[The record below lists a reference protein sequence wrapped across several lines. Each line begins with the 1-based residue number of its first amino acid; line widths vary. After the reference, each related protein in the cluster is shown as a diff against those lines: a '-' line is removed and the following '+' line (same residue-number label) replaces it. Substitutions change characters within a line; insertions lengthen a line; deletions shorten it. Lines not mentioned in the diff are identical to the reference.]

1 MSASRSL
8 KQAVAQA
15 TGVAV
20 SKQIRYNTDGIQ
32 ESSNMLSSIPKVWE
46 VLPLTAPADEPWN
59 GTEGYVEF
67 ELPEHLGKLTDMIV
81 QFEVKRKRVG
91 SPAAA
96 IVVSATGSTGPT
108 ATGPT
113 ATSPTASST
122 VKFTPTTFW
131 FKSVALLYN
140 GQEIERVDSDDI
152 HNETINYCTD
162 QQFNTIRS
170 LCNVSATGGLEAGS
184 AQGTEYGASQKF
196 YLPLW
201 ANFASTAQ
209 LFPAGFGSGWR
220 FRCTFAPNVYAGGST
235 GVTGGNLQLAGDKL
249 KLFVVEQQLDDGV
262 FNSLKSAHQSGIVYR
277 SVLRNKFTK
286 TESNIPTS
294 ADYSAVLTTFTTDT
308 AALVLYVK
316 PVDAAGATA
325 LNRHSLNWVGLRNK
339 NNAEITI
346 NIPSDL
352 LEGFIMPQQIP
363 LASILADSR
372 SATLNNHYLLCFAS
386 NLLSVLETGAMLG
399 GYKMDGGSRVV
410 FRPDVALSDVTV
422 AVLSYDYAK
431 MSVRGGVPTIER
443 KA

>member
-1 MSASRSL
+1 MSASRSG
-8 KQAVAQA
+8 KNKITSAMRDV
-15 TGVAV
+15 GVAV

-32 ESSNMLSSIPKVWE
+32 ESSNMVSSIPKVWE

-59 GTEGYVEF
+59 GNEGYAEF

-81 QFEVKRKRVG
+81 QFEVKRKKTG
-91 SPAAA
+91 G
-96 IVVSATGSTGPT
+96 TGSLN
-108 ATGPT
+108 
-113 ATSPTASST
+113 

-140 GQEIERVDSDDI
+140 GQEIERVESDDI

-162 QQFNTIRS
+162 QQFNTIRT
-170 LCNVSATGGLEAGS
+170 LCNVSAEGGLEDGS
-184 AQGTEYGASQKF
+184 NQADTYGTSQKF

-209 LFPAGFGSGWR
+209 LFPAGFASGWR
-220 FRCTFAPNVYAGGST
+220 FRCTFAPSVYAGGASD
-235 GVTGGNLQLAGDKL
+235 VTDGSLQLAGDKL
-249 KLFVVEQQLDDGV
+249 KLFVVEQQLDEGV
-262 FNSLKSAHQSGIVYR
+262 FNALKSSHMSGIVYR
-277 SVLRNKFTK
+277 SILRNKFTK
-286 TESNIPTS
+286 TESSIPTS
-294 ADYSAVLTTFTTDT
+294 TDYSSVLTTFTTDS

-316 PVDAAGATA
+316 PVGAAGATA
-325 LNRHSLNWVGLRNK
+325 LDRHSLTWVALRNK

-346 NIPSDL
+346 NLPAEL

-363 LASILADSR
+363 LASILSDNR
-372 SATLNNHYLLCFAS
+372 SATLNNHYLFCFAS

-410 FRPDVALSDVTV
+410 FRPDAALTDVTV
-422 AVLSYDYAK
+422 SVLSYDYAK
-431 MSVRGGVPTIER
+431 MSVRGGVPTVER

>member
-32 ESSNMLSSIPKVWE
+32 ESSNMVSSIPKVWE
-46 VLPLTAPADEPWN
+46 VLPLTAPNDEPWN

-67 ELPEHLGKLTDMIV
+67 ELPEHLGKLTDMVV
-81 QFEVKRKRVG
+81 QFEVKRKQVG
-91 SPAAA
+91 G
-96 IVVSATGSTGPT
+96 TGSVN
-108 ATGPT
+108 
-113 ATSPTASST
+113 

-170 LCNVSATGGLEAGS
+170 LCNVSSTGGLESGS
-184 AQGTEYGASQKF
+184 SQGTSYGTAQKF

-220 FRCTFAPNVYAGGST
+220 FRCTFASSVYAGGGT
-235 GVTGGNLQLAGDKL
+235 GVTGGSLQLANDKL
-249 KLFVVEQQLDDGV
+249 KLFVVEQQLDEGV
-262 FNSLKSAHQSGIVYR
+262 FNSLRAAHQSGIVYR

-286 TESNIPTS
+286 TETSIPTS
-294 ADYSAVLTTFTTDT
+294 TDYSAVLTTFTTDT

-325 LNRHSLNWVGLRNK
+325 LTRHALSWVALRNK

-346 NIPSDL
+346 NIPTDL

-363 LASILADSR
+363 LASILADNR
-372 SATLNNHYLLCFAS
+372 SATLNNSYLFCFAS

-410 FRPDVALSDVTV
+410 FRPDAALSDVTV
-422 AVLSYDYAK
+422 SVLSYDYAK